1 MTGFQKCSAL
11 AARSLALVE
20 PFLEQRGNRWVTTDK
35 GRLGEF
41 LQRTVGDLILNDQA
55 GQVWS
60 VEMKAEA
67 RFTGNL
73 FLEIWS
79 NFNFDDMRSYRGF
92 GPRPGWLLTLNAD
105 LLFYH
110 FLDCDRLCIMSL
122 PALQR
127 WAFCRDSKN
136 WTEPDR
142 RGERSRLSGR
152 VFDFRQ
158 ARQHATEQKN
168 LTVGA
173 LVPLETLRRE
183 IKVAEHSVRQLRME
197 LLGDAARVA

>member
-1 MTGFQKCSAL
+1 MSAFHECSKL
-11 AARSLALVE
+11 AARSLAELE
-20 PFLEQRGNRWVTTDK
+20 PFFEQTGKRWVLTDK

-41 LQRTVGDLILNDQA
+41 LQRTVGDVILNDQA
-55 GQVWS
+55 GRMWT

-79 NFNFDDMRSYRGF
+79 NFNFMEYGSYVGY
-92 GPRPGWLLTLNAD
+92 GPRPGWLLTMNAD

-110 FLDCDRLCIMSL
+110 FPAVDKLFVMSL

-127 WAFCRDSKN
+127 WAFCSPSRNMS
-136 WTEPDR
+136 EPDGNGVR
-142 RGERSRLSGR
+142 TRLSGR

-158 ARQHATEQKN
+158 IPQGAHDQKN
-168 LTVGA
+168 KTVGA
-173 LVPLETLRRE
+173 VVPLGVLRRE
-183 IKVAEHSVRQLRME
+183 MKVSEFAVRQLR
-197 LLGDAARVA
+197 LDFLGKHGEAA

>member
-1 MTGFQKCSAL
+1 MNTFDKCGAV

-41 LQRTVGDLILNDQA
+41 LQRTVGDLILNDQR
-55 GQVWS
+55 GRVWS

-67 RFTGNL
+67 KFTGNL

-79 NFNFDDMRSYRGF
+79 NFNFSNLESYRGF
-92 GPRPGWLLTLNAD
+92 GPRPGWLLTMNAD

-110 FLDCDRLCIMSL
+110 FLDCDKLFIMSL

-127 WAFCRDSKN
+127 WAFCSPSKN
-136 WTEPDR
+136 WTQPDGS
-142 RGERSRLSGR
+142 GEQRQLSGR
-152 VFDFRQ
+152 VYDFRQ
-158 ARQHATEQKN
+158 IKQSAHQQKN
-168 LTVGA
+168 VTVGA
-173 LVPLETLRRE
+173 LVPIAVLGQEMK
-183 IKVAEHSVRQLRME
+183 ISQHSVRQTRMDLPDE
-197 LLGDAARVA
+197 VA